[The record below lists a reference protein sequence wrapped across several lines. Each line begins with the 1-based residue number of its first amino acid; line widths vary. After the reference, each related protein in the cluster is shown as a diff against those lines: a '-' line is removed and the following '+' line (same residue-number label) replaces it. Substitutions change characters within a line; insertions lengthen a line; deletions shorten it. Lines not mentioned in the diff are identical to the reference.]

1 MDTSS
6 AAGKPVQITV
16 MDGYDLKGS
25 KGDAPVTF
33 VRAEFNNA
41 VLGDSSK
48 ITVSSEGTAKY
59 NFTSSFEF
67 TSDGAN
73 TLDDL
78 AHKPVFLTVF
88 EVLPKEKKQK
98 EEKTIILGQAVVDLL
113 PLLEGECTFEIMAP
127 LHPVIGSPLENLRPG
142 AKCCLEVTVSV
153 SEALLTTAQI
163 LGGNLL
169 KVTLEAAYSVPESFV
184 ITGPQQNYMVGLQI
198 PSVGEKDYPIFFR
211 NGILKLGGEREQV
224 PRPKKWPIANILAP
238 GAQYIPDSFITGGPY
253 VEEDG
258 ELNNPEDK
266 EFRNQAEITK
276 KRIVW
281 DLESRCYLDPPAVA
295 NFQKRIADCRFWPVE
310 MTRVPIIPV
319 IKGKSAKVDK
329 TEDEGQVFF
338 HGVAYVN
345 MVPLLYPG
353 VKRIRGAFRVYP
365 YADGTVYEKTKCLFS
380 LFRDLGHQ
388 NKLGNVPGVNSPLA
402 KPILSKN
409 LKEEK
414 PPKEKDTTS
423 SIKSQSSDNPLEG
436 DTSLNQNSEGQ
447 QYVEA
452 GTYLVLEFE
461 LEKALVPKR
470 LSEELASRVKEI
482 IPLRPA
488 LVRRT
493 GGAQKAVDDYHT
505 QIQNIATAVL
515 DEYHKMF
522 GKELTTGKDLDN
534 QTLEDHKCQLNY
546 ELNCS
551 GKYFAFK
558 EQLKHSVVKIVR
570 EKYLKTTAFENQED
584 LQAFI
589 SELYIFLVDQMHVIL
604 NQSMPEE
611 AQSSTAV
618 TTPTS
623 SDQLRLFAYEAQVNE
638 DFPLAT
644 VYYEERL
651 VRDNQ
656 NVDHWLDYGSFCLL
670 TNDVHKAQECFRKAL
685 SLNQTNIDSLLL
697 CGLLAIMMEHYEQ
710 AEIFFEDATCLEPA
724 NVVAWT
730 LLGLFYEIQ
739 NNDIRMEMAFH
750 EANKQ
755 LNAKLAKEKTAE
767 TVDIGGKLDS
777 SLTALGVVRTSSPT
791 KGDVTQDTI
800 SMLDELLEDTPKTQ
814 PESAEN
820 RKQSS
825 IQHQVLSPIQRNSK
839 SFSKEKKV
847 SKGHMSTSVL
857 ASSAFHGV
865 TPKPASIFME
875 TTRFLMKVNAVQNPN
890 VWGLKGH
897 FFYLNG
903 NYAEAKEC
911 YERTIS
917 FVVDAAEMHF
927 IYLRLGSI
935 YLEEGE
941 NEKAKN
947 TYMMACKRSPSC
959 LTWLGVG
966 IACYRL
972 EEFSEAEDALS
983 EANAMNNYNA
993 EVWAYL
999 TLVCLKAGRKLE
1011 AEQSYKYTLKLKLK
1025 DEALLQ
1031 EIRMVQEMVGFGN
1044 PSF

>member
-1 MDTSS
+1 
-6 AAGKPVQITV
+6 
-16 MDGYDLKGS
+16 MDGYDLKGT
-25 KGDAPVTF
+25 KGDTPVTF
-33 VRAEFNNA
+33 VRAEFNNVA
-41 VLGDSSK
+41 LGDSSK
-48 ITVSSEGTAKY
+48 VTVSSEGTAKY
-59 NFTSSFEF
+59 NFTSSFDF
-67 TSDGAN
+67 TSEGTN

-98 EEKTIILGQAVVDLL
+98 EEKTVILGQAVVDLL
-113 PLLEGECTFEIMAP
+113 PLLEGQ
-127 LHPVIGSPLENLRPG
+127 
-142 AKCCLEVTVSV
+142 CCLEVTVSV

-163 LGGNLL
+163 LGGNLV
-169 KVTLEAAYSVPESFV
+169 KVTLEAAYSVPEIFGT
-184 ITGPQQNYMVGLQI
+184 TGPPQNYMVGLQLPTI
-198 PSVGEKDYPIFFR
+198 GEKDCAIFFK
-211 NGILKLGGEREQV
+211 NGTLKLGGEKEYV

-238 GAQYIPDSFITGGPY
+238 GAQYIPDSFITGGPF

-258 ELNNPEDK
+258 ELNCPEDK
-266 EFRNQAEITK
+266 DFRNQAETLK

-281 DLESRCYLDPPAVA
+281 DFESRCYLDPPAVA

-310 MTRVPIIPV
+310 ITRVPVAPV
-319 IKGKSAKVDK
+319 SKGKSTKVDK
-329 TEDEGQVFF
+329 GDDDGQVFF

-365 YADGTVYEKTKCLFS
+365 YLDGPVYEKL
-380 LFRDLGHQ
+380 
-388 NKLGNVPGVNSPLA
+388 
-402 KPILSKN
+402 
-409 LKEEK
+409 
-414 PPKEKDTTS
+414 S

-436 DTSLNQNSEGQ
+436 EVPLYQNAEGQ

-452 GTYLVLEFE
+452 GTYLLLEIE

-470 LSEELASRVKEI
+470 LPEELASRVKEM
-482 IPLRPA
+482 IPPRPA

-493 GGAQKAVDDYHT
+493 GGAQKAVDDYHA
-505 QIQNIATAVL
+505 QIQNIATAIL
-515 DEYHKMF
+515 EEYHKMF
-522 GKELTTGKDLDN
+522 GKELTSGKDLDN
-534 QTLEDHKCQLNY
+534 QTLENHKCQLNY

-558 EQLKHSVVKIVR
+558 EQLKVKHSFK
-570 EKYLKTTAFENQED
+570 KKKKSFEE
-584 LQAFI
+584 F
-589 SELYIFLVDQMHVIL
+589 IFLVSCLLFAFGNETQTAAV
-604 NQSMPEE
+604 
-611 AQSSTAV
+611 ATST
-618 TTPTS
+618 TS
-623 SDQLRLFAYEAQVNE
+623 EQLRLFAYEAQVNE

-656 NVDHWLDYGSFCLL
+656 NLEHWLDYGSFCLL
-670 TNDVHKAQECFRKAL
+670 TNDILKAQECFRKAL

-697 CGLLAIMMEHYEQ
+697 CGLVAIMLEHYEE
-710 AEIFFEDATCLEPA
+710 AEIFFEDATCLEPT

-750 EANKQ
+750 EAAKQ
-755 LNAKLAKEKTAE
+755 LNARLAKEKSTAE
-767 TVDIGGKLDS
+767 TVDVEGKLES
-777 SLTALGVVRTSSPT
+777 SLTALGVVIASPS
-791 KGDVTQDTI
+791 KGDIPQGEF
-800 SMLDELLEDTPKTQ
+800 MPLL
-814 PESAEN
+814 SF
-820 RKQSS
+820 
-825 IQHQVLSPIQRNSK
+825 LSYG
-839 SFSKEKKV
+839 FLKV
-847 SKGHMSTSVL
+847 SKSQISLLVL
-857 ASSAFHGV
+857 ASSASPGV
-865 TPKPASIFME
+865 SQRPSTIFME
-875 TTRFLMKVNAVQNPN
+875 TTRFLMKVNAVQYVHRVLAHELLHPQGGPSCEYYLVLAEIHLLKKDFAKAEEYIHAASQMDYLNPN

-897 FFYLNG
+897 HFYLSG
-903 NYAEAKEC
+903 NHAEAKEC
-911 YERTIS
+911 YERTLS

-941 NEKAKN
+941 VRNAKN
-947 TYMMACKRSPSC
+947 TYLLACKKSPSC

-972 EEFSEAEDALS
+972 EELTEAEDALS

-999 TLVCLKAGRKLE
+999 TLVCLKAGRQLE

-1025 DEALLQ
+1025 DEALLK
-1031 EIRMVQEMVGFGN
+1031 EIHMVQDMVGFGD

>member
-1 MDTSS
+1 
-6 AAGKPVQITV
+6 
-16 MDGYDLKGS
+16 MDGYDLKGT
-25 KGDAPVTF
+25 KGDTPVTF
-33 VRAEFNNA
+33 VRAEFNNVA
-41 VLGDSSK
+41 LGDSSK
-48 ITVSSEGTAKY
+48 VTVSSEGTAKY
-59 NFTSSFEF
+59 NFTSSFDF
-67 TSDGAN
+67 TSEGTN

-98 EEKTIILGQAVVDLL
+98 EEKTVILGQAVVDLL
-113 PLLEGECTFEIMAP
+113 PLLEGQ
-127 LHPVIGSPLENLRPG
+127 
-142 AKCCLEVTVSV
+142 CCLEVTVSV

-163 LGGNLL
+163 LGGNLV
-169 KVTLEAAYSVPESFV
+169 KVTLEAAYSVPEIFGT
-184 ITGPQQNYMVGLQI
+184 TGPPQNYMVGLQLPTI
-198 PSVGEKDYPIFFR
+198 GEKDCAIFFK
-211 NGILKLGGEREQV
+211 NGTLKLGGEKEYV

-238 GAQYIPDSFITGGPY
+238 GAQYIPDSFITGGPF

-258 ELNNPEDK
+258 ELNCPEDK
-266 EFRNQAEITK
+266 DFRNQAETLK

-281 DLESRCYLDPPAVA
+281 DFESRCYLDPPAVA

-310 MTRVPIIPV
+310 ITRVPVAPV
-319 IKGKSAKVDK
+319 SKGKSTKVDK
-329 TEDEGQVFF
+329 GDDDGQVFF

-365 YADGTVYEKTKCLFS
+365 YLDGPVYEKTKCLFS
-380 LFRDLGHQ
+380 LFHDVGHQ
-388 NKLGNVPGVNSPLA
+388 NKLGNVPGINSPLA
-402 KPILSKN
+402 KPILTKIV
-409 LKEEK
+409 KEEK
-414 PPKEKDTTS
+414 PPREKDTVRKLS

-436 DTSLNQNSEGQ
+436 EVPLYQNAEGQ

-452 GTYLVLEFE
+452 GTYLLLEIE

-470 LSEELASRVKEI
+470 LPEELASRVKEM
-482 IPLRPA
+482 IPPRPA

-493 GGAQKAVDDYHT
+493 GGAQKAVDDYHA
-505 QIQNIATAVL
+505 QIQNIATAIL
-515 DEYHKMF
+515 EEYHKMF
-522 GKELTTGKDLDN
+522 GKELTSGKDLDN
-534 QTLEDHKCQLNY
+534 QTLENHKCQLNY

-558 EQLKHSVVKIVR
+558 EQLKTAAVATS
-570 EKYLKTTAFENQED
+570 TT
-584 LQAFI
+584 
-589 SELYIFLVDQMHVIL
+589 SE
-604 NQSMPEE
+604 
-611 AQSSTAV
+611 
-618 TTPTS
+618 
-623 SDQLRLFAYEAQVNE
+623 QLRLFAYEAQVNE

-656 NVDHWLDYGSFCLL
+656 NLEHWLDYGSFCLL
-670 TNDVHKAQECFRKAL
+670 TNDILKAQECFRKAL

-697 CGLLAIMMEHYEQ
+697 CGLVAIMLEHYEE
-710 AEIFFEDATCLEPA
+710 AEIFFEDATCLEPT

-750 EANKQ
+750 EAAKQ
-755 LNAKLAKEKTAE
+755 LNARLAKEKSTAE
-767 TVDIGGKLDS
+767 TVDVEGKLES
-777 SLTALGVVRTSSPT
+777 SLTALGVVIASPS
-791 KGDVTQDTI
+791 KGDIPQGEF
-800 SMLDELLEDTPKTQ
+800 MPLL
-814 PESAEN
+814 SF
-820 RKQSS
+820 
-825 IQHQVLSPIQRNSK
+825 LSYG
-839 SFSKEKKV
+839 FLKV
-847 SKGHMSTSVL
+847 SKSQISLLVL
-857 ASSAFHGV
+857 ASSASPGV
-865 TPKPASIFME
+865 SQRPSTIFME
-875 TTRFLMKVNAVQNPN
+875 TTRFLMKVNAVQYVHRVLAHELLHPQGGPSCEYYLVLAEIHLLKKDFAKAEEYIHAASQMDYLNPN

-897 FFYLNG
+897 HFYLSG
-903 NYAEAKEC
+903 NHAEAKEC
-911 YERTIS
+911 YERTLS

-941 NEKAKN
+941 VRNAKN
-947 TYMMACKRSPSC
+947 TYLLACKKSPSC

-972 EEFSEAEDALS
+972 EELTEAEDALS

-999 TLVCLKAGRKLE
+999 TLVCLKAGRQLE

-1025 DEALLQ
+1025 DEALLK
-1031 EIRMVQEMVGFGN
+1031 EIHMVQDMVGFGD